1 VPSRRPRQASSRG
14 TGLPEQVVDFAATW
28 ADNLDDA
35 IEDVAYMAALDE
47 VQARSPGVAA
57 QPGQTEALDA
67 GSRTYLVK
75 EVCRLGAAA
84 EAAGDASSRCRL
96 FDAGSARGNIRR
108 ESRYQKERR

>member
-1 VPSRRPRQASSRG
+1 
-14 TGLPEQVVDFAATW
+14 VVDFAATW

-67 GSRTYLVK
+67 GVADLLGQRGLPPGRCSRGRWR
-75 EVCRLGAAA
+75 RLIA
-84 EAAGDASSRCRL
+84 L
-96 FDAGSARGNIRR
+96 PPI
-108 ESRYQKERR
+108 